1 MRIATVNLLHGGGS
15 RGPALA
21 DHIRES
27 DIDVLVLTELR
38 GTSSSQ
44 EVLSG
49 LADQFPFV
57 HTNQPPG
64 PSANGVAVI
73 SRHDFRVEPATGV
86 IAGEEHRWV
95 EVVLTAT
102 GLRVV
107 GLYVPGSG
115 TTRQSRAFKA
125 DFWTAIIEAAP
136 ALADDTTVVIGDLN
150 TGVHRVDEMGATF
163 VCAEQFEKF
172 SAILDDAWRQ
182 VHGDAAREFSWYSHA
197 GNGFRID
204 HAFLSPSLAPVIRRC
219 WYDHAPRTT
228 GATDHSMLLLDI
240 DVPERT

>member
-1 MRIATVNLLHGGGS
+1 M
-15 RGPALA
+15 
-21 DHIRES
+21 DYIRDS
-27 DIDVLVLTELR
+27 DIDIVVLTEFR
-38 GTSSSQ
+38 GTLASQ
-44 EVLSG
+44 KVLSG

-57 HTNQPPG
+57 HTNQQPG
-64 PSANGVAVI
+64 PSANGVALI
-73 SRHDFRVEPATGV
+73 SRHEFRAEPATGV

-95 EVVLTAT
+95 EVVLTTT

-115 TTRQSRAFKA
+115 ATRESRAFKA
-125 DFWTAIIEAAP
+125 NFWAAMVAAAP
-136 ALADDTTVVIGDLN
+136 ALAEDTTVVIGDLN
-150 TGVHRVDEMGATF
+150 TGVHRVDETGATF

-172 SAILDDAWRQ
+172 GAILDDAWRQ
-182 VHGDAAREFSWYSHA
+182 VHGDAARESSWYSHA

-204 HAFLSPSLAPVIRRC
+204 HAFLSPSLAPVIRRS

-240 DVPERT
+240 DVPRRT